1 MSDSRRTGLTEE
13 ELETLAKKF
22 IEKITVNKA
31 CGIFTAAEHQE
42 IRNILATKKRAITLT
57 LSVAGLI
64 ILWAFKGAITWI
76 ISHLSW
82 GK

>member
-13 ELETLAKKF
+13 ELETLANKL

-42 IRNILATKKRAITLT
+42 IRSILATKKRAVKVTLW
-57 LSVAGLI
+57 VAGLI
-64 ILWAFKGAITWI
+64 TLWVIKDVYFWIT
-76 ISHLSW
+76 SHLSW